1 MDESRWDDSS
11 VAFMK
16 LAIKEARMAGKRGEV
31 PVGAVIVDPDGNVL
45 ANNGNRSIELNDPGA
60 HAEMLVMRRAGSRIG
75 NYRLTGSTLYVT
87 LEPCVMCAG
96 AMIHARIQRL
106 IFGAL
111 DPKAGAMVSMYK
123 VGVDRRLN
131 HIIEVQGGLMA
142 EQSSRLLKDFFKTR
156 RSG

>member
-11 VAFMK
+11 VAHMK
-16 LAIKEARMAGKRGEV
+16 LALKEARMAGKRGEV

-45 ANNGNRSIELNDPGA
+45 ANNGNRCIELNDPGG
-60 HAEMLVMRRAGSRIG
+60 HAEMLVMRRAGARIG

-106 IFGAL
+106 VFGAL
-111 DPKAGAMVSMYK
+111 DPKAGAMVSMYQI
-123 VGVDRRLN
+123 GVDRKLN
-131 HIIEVQGGLMA
+131 HIIEVYGGLMA
-142 EQSSRLLKDFFKTR
+142 EQSSRLLKNFFKTR
-156 RSG
+156 RSP

>member
-1 MDESRWDDSS
+1 MDDSRWDDSS